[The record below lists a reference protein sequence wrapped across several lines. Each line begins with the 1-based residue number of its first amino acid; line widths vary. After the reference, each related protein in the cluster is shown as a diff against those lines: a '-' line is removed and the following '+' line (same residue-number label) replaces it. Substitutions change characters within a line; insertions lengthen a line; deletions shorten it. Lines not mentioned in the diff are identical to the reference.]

1 MEKSVIKEIKAT
13 PCPSILAP
21 AGNKASFLAALAAG
35 ADAVYCG
42 LKSFSARMEAK
53 NFTVSELI
61 PLTQL
66 AHDKNIKV
74 FVALN
79 SLLKHGD
86 LNVAGKLLDKLNRY
100 VKPDAIIIQDLALV
114 QLAVQT
120 GFAGELHLST
130 LANASFQTALK
141 LIRKDLGVDKVVVP
155 RELNIDEIKQMAS
168 ACPKGLG
175 LEVFIHGALCY
186 GVSGR
191 CYWSSF
197 LGGKSGLRGRCVQ
210 PCRRL
215 YTQNGQTK
223 RFFSCMDLSLDV
235 LTKVL
240 LSIPEIQTW
249 KIEGRKKGPH
259 YVFHT
264 VKAYKLL
271 RDHRQEPGMKKAAL
285 DLLANALGR
294 TGTHY
299 YFLSQRPQNPVNID
313 TQTGSGLLVGKIQ
326 GAKQKP
332 YIIPRQSLM
341 PGDLLRFGYEDD
353 SWHSIYSVP
362 KYIPKRGRIY
372 IKLSSAGKPGQDIP
386 VFLTDRR
393 EKWLQEILSGLE
405 DMLTKIP
412 ETDVASSNFNVR
424 LPGKHIGKKR
434 DKSFELNVNRESG
447 TGIQKTA
454 TGVWIFPESE
464 YKPSKKLVPN
474 LWWWLPPVIWP
485 EDEEKIKSLIEAV
498 IKNGGRNFV
507 LNSPWQIALFTN
519 PKFFNLWAGPFCNI
533 ANALAINTLLKF
545 GFSGAIVS
553 PELDGKDFLNLPEN
567 SPLPLGIV
575 ITGNWPLSISR
586 IISSKFETDTD
597 FISPKGEHGWV
608 KKYGSDFWVY
618 PNWKLD
624 ISSKKDELKKAGY
637 LLFVK
642 LIEPVPAEVKM
653 KKRPGLWNWDLKLN

>member
-1 MEKSVIKEIKAT
+1 MEKSVIKET

-42 LKSFSARMEAK
+42 LKSLSARMEAK
-53 NFTVSELI
+53 NFTISELI

-79 SLLKHGD
+79 SLLKPGD

-100 VKPDAIIIQDLALV
+100 VKPDALIIQDLALV
-114 QLAVQT
+114 QLAGQT
-120 GFAGELHLST
+120 GFAGKLHLST

-141 LIRKDLGVDKVVVP
+141 LIRKDLGVDRVVIP

-271 RDHRQEPGMKKAAL
+271 RDHRKDPGMKKAAL

-405 DMLTKIP
+405 DMLTKTP
-412 ETDVASSNFNVR
+412 ETDVASSTFNAR
-424 LPGKHIGKKR
+424 LPGRNIAKKR
-434 DKSFELNVNRESG
+434 DKSFELDVNRESG
-447 TGIQKTA
+447 IGSQKTA
-454 TGVWIFPESE
+454 TGVWIFPES
-464 YKPSKKLVPN
+464 KDKSSKKLASN

-485 EDEEKIKSLIEAV
+485 EDEGKIKSLIEAV

-519 PKFFNLWAGPFCNI
+519 PKSLNLWAGPFCNI

-575 ITGNWPLSISR
+575 ITGNWPVSISR
-586 IISSKFETDTD
+586 ILSSKFETDTD
-597 FISPKGEHGWV
+597 FTSPKGEHGWV

-624 ISSKKDELKKAGY
+624 ISSKKEELKNAGY
-637 LLFVK
+637 LLFVN
-642 LIEPVPAEVKM
+642 LIEPIPAEVKM
-653 KKRPGLWNWDLKLN
+653 KKRPGLWNWDLKLK

>member
-1 MEKSVIKEIKAT
+1 
-13 PCPSILAP
+13 
-21 AGNKASFLAALAAG
+21 
-35 ADAVYCG
+35 
-42 LKSFSARMEAK
+42 
-53 NFTVSELI
+53 
-61 PLTQL
+61 
-66 AHDKNIKV
+66 
-74 FVALN
+74 
-79 SLLKHGD
+79 
-86 LNVAGKLLDKLNRY
+86 
-100 VKPDAIIIQDLALV
+100 
-114 QLAVQT
+114 
-120 GFAGELHLST
+120 
-130 LANASFQTALK
+130 
-141 LIRKDLGVDKVVVP
+141 
-155 RELNIDEIKQMAS
+155 
-168 ACPKGLG
+168 
-175 LEVFIHGALCY
+175 
-186 GVSGR
+186 
-191 CYWSSF
+191 
-197 LGGKSGLRGRCVQ
+197 
-210 PCRRL
+210 
-215 YTQNGQTK
+215 
-223 RFFSCMDLSLDV
+223 MDLSLDV

-271 RDHRQEPGMKKAAL
+271 RDHRQDPGMKKAAL

-299 YFLSQRPQNPVNID
+299 NFLSQRPQNPVNID
-313 TQTGSGLLVGKIQ
+313 VQTGSGLIVGKIQ

-393 EKWLQEILSGLE
+393 EKWLEEILSGLE
-405 DMLTKIP
+405 EMLTKIP

-424 LPGKHIGKKR
+424 LPSRNIAKKR
-434 DKSFELNVNRESG
+434 DKSFELDVNRESG
-447 TGIQKTA
+447 IGSQKTA

-464 YKPSKKLVPN
+464 YKPSKKLAPN

-507 LNSPWQIALFTN
+507 LNSPWQVAFFSN
-519 PKFFNLWAGPFCNI
+519 PKSLNLWAGPFCNI

-575 ITGNWPLSISR
+575 ITGNWPVSISR
-586 IISSKFETDTD
+586 ILSSKFETDTD
-597 FISPKGEHGWV
+597 FTSPKGEHGWV

-637 LLFVK
+637 LLFVN
-642 LIEPVPAEVKM
+642 LIEPVPAAVKM
-653 KKRPGLWNWDLKLN
+653 KKRPGLWNWDLKLK